1 MKETKKSCFNF
12 FNLFDFY
19 GINFPFRY
27 RKKPRFAT
35 KLGILLSLITVIFS
49 LMFSIIYLK
58 ELIDR
63 HYFELFTFR
72 NKSRTKIDFSNI
84 PLMVGL
90 LDSFGNPVKI
100 DPNYVDIIL
109 DNNNHII
116 KKNGERS
123 IERISKSIELD
134 SCINYLDSLNSTLKN
149 RYN

>member
-63 HYFELFTFR
+63 NYFELYSFR
-72 NKSRTKIDFSNI
+72 NKSTMRIDFSNI
-84 PLMVGL
+84 PLIIGL
-90 LDSFGNPVKI
+90 LGSFGNSIKI

-109 DNNNHII
+109 DNDNHLI
-116 KKNGERS
+116 KKME
-123 IERISKSIELD
+123 
-134 SCINYLDSLNSTLKN
+134 INV
-149 RYN
+149 